1 MKQSDEVVKNFRAA
15 KHKLH
20 AVAFPRQ
27 LRLPLGTSH
36 TIFPYPASF
45 PSFWQ
50 LFEVNDLY
58 DGLLLEL

>member
-27 LRLPLGTSH
+27 LRLPLGNHQSYYLPISC
-36 TIFPYPASF
+36 IFP
-45 PSFWQ
+45 
-50 LFEVNDLY
+50 
-58 DGLLLEL
+58 LLLAVI